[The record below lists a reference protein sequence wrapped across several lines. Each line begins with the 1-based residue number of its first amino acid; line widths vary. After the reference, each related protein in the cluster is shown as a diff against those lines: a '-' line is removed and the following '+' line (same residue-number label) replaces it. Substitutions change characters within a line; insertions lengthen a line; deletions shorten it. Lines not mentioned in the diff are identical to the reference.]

1 MHCARRLI
9 VTAAAFVTLLATT
22 SAPWAQPVA
31 DFYRGKTVRLIIG
44 YGSGGSYDFY
54 GRLAAEF
61 LGRHIPGNPTIIP
74 VNMPGA
80 GGFKAIEYLYK
91 VAPQDGTHLGSV
103 AQQLAMTV
111 LVDEKLGIDATRFN
125 YLGRL
130 TAMIDTAVALPKS
143 GIMSFEDARKREITV
158 GAGQSTSTSALYAR
172 ALNTYAGSRF
182 KIVTGYSGTAEI
194 QLAVERGEV
203 EVNGGE
209 SLPTVQIHNPDWL
222 QGKAVFLYQNG
233 LKRASQ
239 LPQVPTMTELVTLDE
254 RRQVEGRQV
263 EGRQVM
269 GALAGTAEI
278 GRSILTTPGVPQE
291 RLAALRAA
299 FQRMLADP
307 DFLAAMAKRNVMIE
321 PATGEAMDAVTTET
335 MGLPKSTIEALRT
348 LLKG

>member
-1 MHCARRLI
+1 
-9 VTAAAFVTLLATT
+9 VLLATI

-103 AQQLAMTV
+103 AQQMAMTA
-111 LVDEKLGIDATRFN
+111 LVDEKLGIDPTKLN

-130 TAMIDTAVALPKS
+130 TAMIDIAVALPKS
-143 GIMSFEDARKREITV
+143 GITSFEDARKREITV

-209 SLPTVQIHNPDWL
+209 SLPTVLVHNPDWVH
-222 QGKAVFLYQNG
+222 GKAVFLYQNG

-239 LPQVPTMTELVTLDE
+239 LPQVPTMAELVTTN
-254 RRQVEGRQV
+254 RQL

-269 GALAGTAEI
+269 SALAGTAEI
-278 GRSILTTPGVPQE
+278 GRSILTTPGVPAE

-321 PATGEAMDAVTTET
+321 PATGEAMDAVTSET

>member
-9 VTAAAFVTLLATT
+9 VTAAAFITLLATT
-22 SAPWAQPVA
+22 SAPWSQPVA

>member
-9 VTAAAFVTLLATT
+9 VAAAAFIALLATT

-61 LGRHIPGNPTIIP
+61 LGRHVPGNPTIIP

-143 GIMSFEDARKREITV
+143 GITSFEDARKREITV

-209 SLPTVQIHNPDWL
+209 SLPTIQVHNPDWL

-239 LPQVPTMTELVTLDE
+239 LPQVPTMTELVTLD
-254 RRQVEGRQV
+254 EGRQV

>member
-1 MHCARRLI
+1 MHRTRRLI
-9 VTAAAFVTLLATT
+9 VTAAAFITLLAMT
-22 SAPWAQPVA
+22 SAPSAQPVA

-44 YGSGGSYDFY
+44 YGTGGSYDFY

-103 AQQLAMTV
+103 AQQMAMTA
-111 LVDEKLGIDATRFN
+111 LVDEKLGIDPTKLN

-130 TAMIDTAVALPKS
+130 TAMIDIAVALPKS
-143 GIMSFEDARKREITV
+143 GITSFEDARKREIAV

-203 EVNGGE
+203 DVNGGE
-209 SLPTVQIHNPDWL
+209 SLPTVLVHNPDWV

-233 LKRASQ
+233 LRRAWQ
-239 LPQVPTMTELVTLDE
+239 LPQVPTMAELVTDE
-254 RRQVEGRQV
+254 RRQV

-278 GRSILTTPGVPQE
+278 GRAILTTPGVPSE
-291 RLAALRAA
+291 RLGALRAA
-299 FQRMLADP
+299 FQRMVADP

-321 PATGEAMDAVTTET
+321 PATGEAMDAVTSET
-335 MGLPKSTIEALRT
+335 MGLSKSTVEALRT

>member
-1 MHCARRLI
+1 
-9 VTAAAFVTLLATT
+9 
-22 SAPWAQPVA
+22 
-31 DFYRGKTVRLIIG
+31 
-44 YGSGGSYDFY
+44 
-54 GRLAAEF
+54 
-61 LGRHIPGNPTIIP
+61 
-74 VNMPGA
+74 
-80 GGFKAIEYLYK
+80 
-91 VAPQDGTHLGSV
+91 
-103 AQQLAMTV
+103 MTV

-143 GIMSFEDARKREITV
+143 GITSFEDARKREITV

-209 SLPTVQIHNPDWL
+209 SLPTVQVHNPDWL

-233 LKRASQ
+233 LKRASR
-239 LPQVPTMTELVTLDE
+239 LPQVPTMAELVSVDE

-307 DFLAAMAKRNVMIE
+307 DLLAAVAKRNVMIE

>member
-1 MHCARRLI
+1 MHCARRSI

-254 RRQVEGRQV
+254 RRLVEGRQV

>member
-9 VTAAAFVTLLATT
+9 VTAAAFITLLATT

-103 AQQLAMTV
+103 AQQMAMTA
-111 LVDEKLGIDATRFN
+111 LVDEKLGIDPTKLN

-130 TAMIDTAVALPKS
+130 TAMIDIAVALPKS
-143 GIMSFEDARKREITV
+143 GITSFEDARKREITV

-209 SLPTVQIHNPDWL
+209 SLPTVLVHNPEWV

-239 LPQVPTMTELVTLDE
+239 LPQVPTMAELVTTDE
-254 RRQVEGRQV
+254 KRQV

-278 GRSILTTPGVPQE
+278 GRAILTTPGVPAE
-291 RLAALRAA
+291 RLGALRAA
-299 FQRMLADP
+299 FQRMVADP

-321 PATGEAMDAVTTET
+321 PATGEALDAVTSQT
-335 MGLPKSTIEALRT
+335 MGLPQSTIEALRT